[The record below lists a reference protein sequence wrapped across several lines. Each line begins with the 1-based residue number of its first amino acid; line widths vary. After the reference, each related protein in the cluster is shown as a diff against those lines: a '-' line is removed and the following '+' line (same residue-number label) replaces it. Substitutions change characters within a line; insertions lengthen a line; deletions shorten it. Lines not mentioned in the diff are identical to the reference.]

1 MISGLPKTLRSMTLG
16 ILLGSLACA
25 GPPPPQAA
33 APVPNGSIGLK
44 PGDAVKVRIWQEPD
58 LSGEFMVDQNGIIVF
73 PLLGER
79 QIEGVSPEEVKSSL
93 TADYR
98 EYLENPSVEVTV
110 LRRIAIL
117 GEVRNPS
124 LYMVDP
130 TVTLTDALALAG
142 GIAPTGNKN
151 DIRLVRDGQV
161 LIQSMDANQVIGATV
176 IQSGDQVIVGQQG
189 WARRNITFITAG
201 LGAATSIV
209 VAMILASGR

>member
-1 MISGLPKTLRSMTLG
+1 MISGFRKTLRSMTLG
-16 ILLGSLACA
+16 ILLGSAACA
-25 GPPPPQAA
+25 GPPPPT
-33 APVPNGSIGLK
+33 APPASPQLIGLK
-44 PGDAVKVRIWQEPD
+44 PGDAVRVRIWQEPD
-58 LSGEFMVDQNGIIVF
+58 LSGEFMVDQNGIIIF

-117 GEVRNPS
+117 GEVREPS

-130 TVTLTDALALAG
+130 TVTLTEALALAG

-151 DIRLVRDGQV
+151 DIRLVRNGQV
-161 LIQSMDANQVIGATV
+161 LIQSMDANQSIGATA
-176 IQSGDQVIVGQQG
+176 IQSGDQVVVGEQG

-209 VAMILASGR
+209 VAMILAAGRQ